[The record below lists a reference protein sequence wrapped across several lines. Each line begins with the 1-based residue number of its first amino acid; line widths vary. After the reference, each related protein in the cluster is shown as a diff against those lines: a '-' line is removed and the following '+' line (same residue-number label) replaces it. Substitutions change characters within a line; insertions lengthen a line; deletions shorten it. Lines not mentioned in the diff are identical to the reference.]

1 MAIIIL
7 AGCRGV
13 INILQDIL
21 KRGQT
26 ELAEGVQK
34 MAQVVPSGPNSCQST
49 SDWISVE
56 MKAWADFEAKTG
68 KSASQIIQILLQRLS
83 SRLLARSI
91 KIILTSL
98 PLWWRRISSYF
109 SKSIPQDF
117 LCSHLKETFYTS
129 AFTFSVYE
137 YKIFDKYIPVRDVHF
152 VN

>member
-21 KRGQT
+21 KRGQA

-34 MAQVVPSGPNSCQST
+34 WLKWCQVAQTRAKAPQTGSQWKWRLGR
-49 SDWISVE
+49 ISRL
-56 MKAWADFEAKTG
+56 KTG
-68 KSASQIIQILLQRLS
+68 KSASQIILILLQRLS